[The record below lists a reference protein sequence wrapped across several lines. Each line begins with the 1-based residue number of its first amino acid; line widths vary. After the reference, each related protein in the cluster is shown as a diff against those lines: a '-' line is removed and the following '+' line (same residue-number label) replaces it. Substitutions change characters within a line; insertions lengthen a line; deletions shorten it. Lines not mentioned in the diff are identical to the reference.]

1 MTEFTNK
8 SFEYTYL
15 VADCEYKMKVLIV
28 SAPEDIEISNIDTEE
43 ANGFIFKVAVSTEP
57 QISPEYFETA
67 KQYVFGF
74 GREGEHRF
82 GYLENGNLVEPV
94 QNRFIQ
100 VLMLNIQQILMIAGN
115 EGHFFV

>member
-1 MTEFTNK
+1 M
-8 SFEYTYL
+8 
-15 VADCEYKMKVLIV
+15 
-28 SAPEDIEISNIDTEE
+28 
-43 ANGFIFKVAVSTEP
+43 
-57 QISPEYFETA
+57 A
-67 KQYVFGF
+67 KQYVFVF

-94 QNRFIQ
+94 QNRIIQ